1 MSAGSVAEV
10 LGRCAS
16 TDHWAVGMC
25 GQFCAAM
32 YGYDASGYGSAYIQ
46 WQQTPVLLKHPGS
59 VNAPPGALLFWSG
72 GPGNH
77 GHVAV
82 ADGTGSVFSID
93 ISGPGTVS
101 RVPASTISTRWGL
114 PYLGWAYPF
123 FQGQEWNP
131 AMIYGVDVASYQS
144 NTVPATT
151 PGDGKKV
158 DYAFTKATQGTSYVN
173 PRMAAQAASSRS
185 QGMVTGFYHFLE
197 TGNIPAQARYFVDH
211 AASQPGDVL
220 ALDWETNE
228 TTHTAPTSAE
238 KDAAIRAVQALRP
251 DHQVLL
257 YCNTDFWLSR
267 DTSSFAGD
275 GLWIATA
282 GYPAGKPPIRAPW
295 LLHQYSTA
303 GGVDHDAA
311 QFASR
316 DAMRAWAEGKLDM
329 ALSAD
334 DKAFIQGLLTA
345 TSLVDGKAHGQ
356 GYYLAHAEQA
366 LAAVAAQAKTNGSS
380 LTALAQALATASGK
394 VDQALA
400 LLNGLDLSQLPAEI
414 AAKLATLKF
423 VLEEQA

>member
-1 MSAGSVAEV
+1 MSARDVAEV
-10 LGRCAS
+10 LARCAV

-32 YGYDASGYGSAYIQ
+32 YGYGASGYGSAFIQ
-46 WQQTPVLLKHPGS
+46 WQQTPVRLCHPGS
-59 VNAPPGALLFWSG
+59 SDAPPGALLFWSG

-101 RVPASTISTRWGL
+101 RVPASTISIRWGL

-131 AMIYGVDVASYQS
+131 AMIYGVDVASFQS
-144 NTVPATT
+144 SSVPATT
-151 PGDGKKV
+151 PGDGRRV
-158 DYAFTKATQGTSYVN
+158 DYAFTKATQGTGYVN

-197 TGNIPAQARYFVDH
+197 TGNVPAQAQYFVDH

-220 ALDWETNE
+220 AIDWETDE
-228 TTHTAPTSAE
+228 TAHTSPTSAE
-238 KDAAIRAVQALRP
+238 KDAALKAVQALRP
-251 DHQVLL
+251 DHRVLL
-257 YCNTDFWLSR
+257 YCNTDFWLNR

-282 GYPAGKPPIRAPW
+282 GYPAGKPPIRSPW
-295 LLHQYSTA
+295 LLHQYSTS
-303 GGVDHDAA
+303 GSVDHDAA

-316 DAMRAWAEGKLDM
+316 DDMRAWAEGKTDM

-356 GYYLAHAEQA
+356 GYYLAHAEKTLADA
-366 LAAVAAQAKTNGSS
+366 LAQARSNGSGI
-380 LTALAQALATASGK
+380 TALAQALAAASGK

-400 LLNGLDLSQLPAEI
+400 LLKGLDLSQLPAEI
-414 AAKLATLKF
+414 ADKLAHLKF